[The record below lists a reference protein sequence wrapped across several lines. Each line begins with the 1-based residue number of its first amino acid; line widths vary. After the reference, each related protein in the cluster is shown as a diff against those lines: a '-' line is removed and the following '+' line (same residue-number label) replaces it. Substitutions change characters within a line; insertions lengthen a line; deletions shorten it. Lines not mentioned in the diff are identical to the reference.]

1 MSVSLFNKSQTVLN
15 TFFSETTNRLLLKEF
30 IYGHNT
36 TLPLHYIFS
45 ETNKKI
51 FTNVYNKNLSHDWF
65 KSQQM
70 NLLICKSMIS
80 KQKNRLNRKSNN
92 NLSANSTKWSNKL
105 KQFMG
110 KLPTNCLIVFDHF
123 VGLALKG
130 LNIQNLAS
138 KLNLPI

>member
-1 MSVSLFNKSQTVLN
+1 
-15 TFFSETTNRLLLKEF
+15 
-30 IYGHNT
+30 
-36 TLPLHYIFS
+36 
-45 ETNKKI
+45 
-51 FTNVYNKNLSHDWF
+51 
-65 KSQQM
+65 
-70 NLLICKSMIS
+70 MIS

-110 KLPTNCLIVFDHF
+110 KLPTNCFSVFDHF

>member
-15 TFFSETTNRLLLKEF
+15 MFFSETTNRLLLKEF

-51 FTNVYNKNLSHDWF
+51 FTNVYNKNLFHDWF

-110 KLPTNCLIVFDHF
+110 KLPTNCLSVFDHF